1 MAKFLYADFLENK
14 RAYNLAQGYWSRLI
28 SSLLKKHGYTYI
40 PYINQM
46 QNGKKEY
53 DGNPIFSAFI
63 PEIERAIRIIQV
75 SPDEEGDDITAW
87 IDDIDLDGKIEA
99 GKTEELVLDLKLS
112 KEAKMLAKDLIEKWI
127 VKKLDLASLDEVLS
141 QKVN

>member
-1 MAKFLYADFLENK
+1 MAKFLYEDFLENK
-14 RAYNLAQGYWSRLI
+14 RAYNLAQGSWNRLLR
-28 SSLLKKHGYTYI
+28 SLLREYGYTYT

-75 SPDEEGDDITAW
+75 SPDEEGDDISAW
-87 IDDIDLDGKIEA
+87 IDDIELGKKA
-99 GKTEELVLDLKLS
+99 KTKKTKELVLDLKLS
-112 KEAKMLAKDLIEKWI
+112 REAKMLAKDLIGKWI
-127 VKKLDLASLDEVLS
+127 IKQFDDATLDQLLEREL
-141 QKVN
+141 N